1 MRCALHCERSSRAV
15 SDLPAAA
22 SVVIQRPPEYLLQ
35 HGRQRNWSPGFRGFA
50 PSDDATSRR
59 CSGGGGGGWLAAP
72 RGCRGKSTGSRDPD
86 AGAIDART
94 TGGAGGQ
101 GEAAAADGTS
111 PPSRGRVVASDGAP
125 AWITPA
131 AWRATRANSP
141 GTRGRA
147 AVRTSGRRSY
157 SGEVPALRRKPRSHP
172 RASQRAQIPLRR
184 PDWGNDI
191 SGAGDR

>member
-1 MRCALHCERSSRAV
+1 MPSLIC
-15 SDLPAAA
+15 
-22 SVVIQRPPEYLLQ
+22 RPPHRLSSSAHLNISCSTVDNAI
-35 HGRQRNWSPGFRGFA
+35 GRPDFEASP
-50 PSDDATSRR
+50 PATTQPA
-59 CSGGGGGGWLAAP
+59 GDVQVAAGEGGWP
-72 RGCRGKSTGSRDPD
+72 RHAD
-86 AGAIDART
+86 AGASRPASATRMQGQST
-94 TGGAGGQ
+94 PGLPEAPEGRVRPPPPTGPH
-101 GEAAAADGTS
+101 
-111 PPSRGRVVASDGAP
+111 PPSRGRVEASDGAP

-147 AVRTSGRRSY
+147 TVRTSGRRSY
-157 SGEVPALRRKPRSHP
+157 SGEVPALRRKPRPHP

>member
-1 MRCALHCERSSRAV
+1 MRCALHCERSSRAD

-86 AGAIDART
+86 AGAIDA
-94 TGGAGGQ
+94 GLP
-101 GEAAAADGTS
+101 EAPEGRVRPPPPPGPH
-111 PPSRGRVVASDGAP
+111 PPSRGRVEASDGAP

-157 SGEVPALRRKPRSHP
+157 SGEVPALRRKPRSYP